1 MYMDIKKLK
10 KAAQI
15 YGTPLYV
22 YDLSVIDRQ
31 LEKLKVAFNKINNY
45 QIHFAAKALSN
56 ISILKY
62 INSLG
67 LGLDAVSIEEVKIGI
82 KCGFKKEE
90 ILFTPNGVNFSE
102 IREAVS
108 LGVKINLDSVESLKD
123 FSNSYPNQPVS
134 IRINPGVYAGGNE
147 NISVGHLNSKFGIPE
162 ERLDE
167 ILEMEL
173 DKKIKVTTLHIH
185 TGSDIIKDNDFQ
197 LGIKKIFSIAH
208 KFNNIETI
216 DLGGGIK
223 IPYFKGDTETDLD
236 YYAKIIK
243 DELKKFKLKKG
254 KDLKLIFEPG
264 KFLVSDSGYFITK
277 VNYVKKSSRNT
288 FIQVDSGFNHFV
300 RPTLYKSFHDI
311 INLSNPNDEKLE
323 YSVVGY
329 ICEKDTFAEKRRIS
343 KISPGDILCFKNSGA
358 YGFTMTSNYNSRL
371 KPSEVCIYKNKIIEI
386 RKREEFDDLLNKQ
399 IDIFK
404 D

>member
-1 MYMDIKKLK
+1 MNIEKLK
-10 KAAQI
+10 KAAQN

-22 YDLSVIDRQ
+22 YDLSLIDKQ
-31 LEKLKVAFNKINNY
+31 LNKLKEAFKKIDNY
-45 QIHFAAKALSN
+45 KIHFAAKALSN

-62 INSLG
+62 INNLG

-90 ILFTPNGVNFSE
+90 ILFTPNGVSFSE
-102 IREAVS
+102 IKEAVS
-108 LGVKINLDSVESLKD
+108 LGVKINLDSIESLKD
-123 FSNSYPNQPVS
+123 FSKSYPNQPVS

-162 ERLDE
+162 ERINE
-167 ILEMEL
+167 IIDMEL
-173 DKKIKVTTLHIH
+173 NEMVKVTTLHIH
-185 TGSDIIKDNDFQ
+185 TGSDIIKDNDFE
-197 LGIKKIFSIAH
+197 LGIKKIFSIACNF
-208 KFNNIETI
+208 KNIETI

-223 IPYFKGDTETDLD
+223 IPYFTGDTQTNLNN
-236 YYAKIIK
+236 YAKIII

-264 KFLVSDSGYFITK
+264 KFLVSESGYFITK
-277 VNYVKKSSRNT
+277 VNYVKESSKNT

-300 RPTLYKSFHDI
+300 RPTLYKSFHEI
-311 INLSNPNDEKLE
+311 INLSNPNDEKFE

-343 KISPGDILCFKNSGA
+343 KISSGDILCFKNSGA

-386 RKREEFDDLLNKQ
+386 RKREEFDDLLYGQ
-399 IDIFK
+399 IDIFW